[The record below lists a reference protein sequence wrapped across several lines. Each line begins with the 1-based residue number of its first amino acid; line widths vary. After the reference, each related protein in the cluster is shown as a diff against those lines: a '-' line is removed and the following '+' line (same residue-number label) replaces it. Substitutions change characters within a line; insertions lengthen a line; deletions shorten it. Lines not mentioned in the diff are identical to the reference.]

1 MRWTMIGRRVSPT
14 SATLVYGAEGTD
26 IRIESRRRQITH
38 ANGVGSW
45 EYTNYA
51 VVLYGADLVV
61 KNRLM
66 DAKEAAENLIRE
78 QEHED

>member
-26 IRIESRRRQITH
+26 IRIESRRRQIPH

-45 EYTNYA
+45 EYTDYA
-51 VVLYGADLVV
+51 VVLYGADLTV
-61 KNRLM
+61 KHRLI
-66 DAKEAAENLIRE
+66 DAKEAAEDLIRE

>member
-1 MRWTMIGRRVSPT
+1 MIGRRVSPT
-14 SATLVYGAEGTD
+14 SAALVYGAEGTD
-26 IRIESRRRQITH
+26 IRIESRLRQIPH

-45 EYTNYA
+45 EYTDYA

-66 DAKEAAENLIRE
+66 DAKESAEEMIRE